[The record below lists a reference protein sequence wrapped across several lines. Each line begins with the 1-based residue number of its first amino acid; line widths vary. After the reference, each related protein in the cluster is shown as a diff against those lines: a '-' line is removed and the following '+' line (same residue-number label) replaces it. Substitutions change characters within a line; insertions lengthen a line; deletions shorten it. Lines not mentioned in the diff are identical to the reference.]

1 MERYFKMKK
10 ENEKYNEYFEWYNNL
25 DNLKNKWEQFKKLTG
40 IEAESFV
47 PRKELYIVPT
57 ENDLNKFGRFFCKE
71 VFNGGLRKFKANATV
86 QKDWERFIAS
96 NKVIVHKPDIAMDF
110 ILLGMYG
117 QRIQS
122 RLFHYKDEIY
132 CSIDANFPENYKI
145 PEGYEEIKGSEFHK
159 IMETIQEE
167 NNG

>member
-1 MERYFKMKK
+1 
-10 ENEKYNEYFEWYNNL
+10 
-25 DNLKNKWEQFKKLTG
+25 
-40 IEAESFV
+40 
-47 PRKELYIVPT
+47 
-57 ENDLNKFGRFFCKE
+57 
-71 VFNGGLRKFKANATV
+71 
-86 QKDWERFIAS
+86 
-96 NKVIVHKPDIAMDF
+96 MDF